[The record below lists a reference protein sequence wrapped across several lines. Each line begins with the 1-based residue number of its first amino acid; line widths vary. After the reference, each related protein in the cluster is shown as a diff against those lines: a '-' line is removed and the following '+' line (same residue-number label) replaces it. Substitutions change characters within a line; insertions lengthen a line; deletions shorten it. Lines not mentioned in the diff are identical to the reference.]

1 MPNPSV
7 SRDGIQENAIN
18 DLMEYL
24 EEKTTKE
31 TDEKTQKQITSTS
44 SFAFVYE
51 TLSTFFAGLGSGKIR
66 FFHDQLKYA
75 VNDFIGLQ
83 GIISMHKNLAAFYY
97 TQIQPH
103 LIESQD
109 NEVDRCS
116 YFHDALNQIVFHC
129 CNYMKLASADC
140 NEIDTKVD
148 LFLRG
153 NDKVS
158 LKLIFMSTSHIHK
171 QIQMDTNLFLIT

>member
-18 DLMEYL
+18 DFMEYL
-24 EEKTTKE
+24 EKKTTKE

-109 NEVDRCS
+109 NKIDKCS
-116 YFHDALNQIVFHC
+116 YFHDALNQIVQYCQTYCVANETTTNQVLFHRKILDFC
-129 CNYMKLASADC
+129 
-140 NEIDTKVD
+140 
-148 LFLRG
+148 
-153 NDKVS
+153 
-158 LKLIFMSTSHIHK
+158 IFFYFSRFNI
-171 QIQMDTNLFLIT
+171 

>member
-18 DLMEYL
+18 DFMEYL

-109 NEVDRCS
+109 NKIDKCS
-116 YFHDALNQIVFHC
+116 YFHDALNQIVQYCQTYCVANETTTNQVLFHRKILDFC
-129 CNYMKLASADC
+129 IFFFEMEYLTGC
-140 NEIDTKVD
+140 
-148 LFLRG
+148 LRR
-153 NDKVS
+153 V
-158 LKLIFMSTSHIHK
+158 
-171 QIQMDTNLFLIT
+171 